1 MCCAKNKLCLRFSI
15 VSLPAAL
22 VVVVVVLLLLECSV
36 ATLHTAATC
45 SFSLTNT
52 HTQAD
57 RQASRADSH
66 MLDAQLENKRVCV
79 CVCVCVCS
87 VVHKPVWNS
96 CTVPCRS
103 INSTL
108 IPQSQ
113 KNNKNNNTINGHI
126 WQLAQLSSIHLI
138 TSLSRRSLSLFPNNV
153 ETALLLYFVIICTF
167 FVLYQCSLGAA
178 QRQRCQPCLCVHVC
192 DGQTK
197 TELKL
202 NGIVNLWM
210 NEFFNDAH
218 CVRQRRRRLVCKS

>member
-45 SFSLTNT
+45 SFSLTHT

-138 TSLSRRSLSLFPNNV
+138 TSLSRRSLSLSFR
-153 ETALLLYFVIICTF
+153 TMLRLHCYCILLLFVHFSCCINA
-167 FVLYQCSLGAA
+167 LWG
-178 QRQRCQPCLCVHVC
+178 QRSDSAVNRVYMCMCV
-192 DGQTK
+192 TAK
-197 TELKL
+197 LKL
-202 NGIVNLWM
+202 NWNWM
-210 NEFFNDAH
+210 E
-218 CVRQRRRRLVCKS
+218 L